1 MLLQGYSASSG
12 AVTGRVINV
21 ETTPNDNRQPCILVA
36 RFFTPDIIM
45 NYRNILGIITEHGGA
60 TCHAAVLA
68 RTMGI
73 PCVTGVSQAT
83 SLLTS
88 GQTVRLDAGDLMEAG
103 TIEVI
108 EA

>member
-1 MLLQGYSASSG
+1 MLLKGYSASTG
-12 AVTGRVINV
+12 AVTGQVINT
-21 ETTPNDNRQPCILVA
+21 ETTANDSQRPCILVA

-73 PCVTGVSQAT
+73 PCVTGVDQAT
-83 SLLTS
+83 KLLST
-88 GQTVRLDAGDLMEAG
+88 GQLVHLEARGLMEPG
-103 TIEVI
+103 TVEVM
-108 EA
+108 E